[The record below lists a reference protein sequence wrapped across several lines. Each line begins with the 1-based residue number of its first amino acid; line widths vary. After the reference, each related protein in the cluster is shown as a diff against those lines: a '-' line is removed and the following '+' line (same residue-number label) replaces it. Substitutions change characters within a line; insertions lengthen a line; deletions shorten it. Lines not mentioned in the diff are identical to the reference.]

1 MPHATL
7 LAVLD
12 RYDVSS
18 PDGDSSILEAN
29 FYGPTLAIQTA
40 SIGNIVIYTLNRRR
54 KSHRDEKPAGILT
67 RFLAGES
74 RSKMQRY
81 IIPKSEKRG
90 RQWQPI
96 AIT

>member
-40 SIGNIVIYTLNRRR
+40 SIGNIVIYKLNRE
-54 KSHRDEKPAGILT
+54 DA
-67 RFLAGES
+67 
-74 RSKMQRY
+74 
-81 IIPKSEKRG
+81 
-90 RQWQPI
+90 
-96 AIT
+96 